1 VDVGSFSDVVLEV
14 RKEID
19 MIAANDVIEV
29 VEARPSTEASSE
41 FSKELEMT
49 IQDFNTLEIAYP
61 Y

>member
-29 VEARPSTEASSE
+29 AEARPSTEASSE
-41 FSKELEMT
+41 FVKELEMT